1 MTNKG
6 FTLLEMLLV
15 VMMLSS
21 LALLTLNNFKDLNN
35 DHLLFMNEYLKTQNE
50 ALTRKEEMSLS
61 KYGIFFYK
69 SGRVNQA
76 RTISI
81 NNHKVIIHLGNGYLT
96 YE

>member
-35 DHLLFMNEYLKTQNE
+35 DHLLFMNEYFKAQDG
-50 ALTRKEEMSLS
+50 ALTKREETSLS
-61 KYGIFFYK
+61 EHGIFFYK

-76 RTISI
+76 RTLNI

>member
-15 VMMLSS
+15 VMILSS

-35 DHLLFMNEYLKTQNE
+35 DHLLFMNEYLKTQDE
-50 ALTRKEEMSLS
+50 ALTRKEELSLQEH
-61 KYGIFFYK
+61 GIFFYK

-76 RTISI
+76 RTINI
-81 NNHKVIIHLGNGYLT
+81 NNHKIIIHLGNGYLT